1 MPHKLLVTQFERRDE
16 GALLRGAVENRS
28 KTAKAYTVTMD
39 FLDASGAVVQSV
51 TAEVPPVEPN
61 AMGEFTLEATAPGIV
76 AYKYAPIK

>member
-1 MPHKLLVTQFERRDE
+1 
-16 GALLRGAVENRS
+16 
-28 KTAKAYTVTMD
+28 MD
-39 FLDASGAVVQSV
+39 FLDASGAVVQTM